1 MHRIVTI
8 DEAVTLYTGRIVAAE
23 WDFEGI
29 GDYPVAAGFP
39 KVGTRSGRESDTFFF
54 QARYILPSASR
65 RLTTRSRYKVPVRT
79 CSESRQSARVVR

>member
-23 WDFEGI
+23 WDFEGV

-39 KVGTRSGRESDTFFF
+39 KAEPVVAVKATHSSSKPGTYF
-54 QARYILPSASR
+54 
-65 RLTTRSRYKVPVRT
+65 PVRRAASQREVDT
-79 CSESRQSARVVR
+79 KSPYARVQNLARVRVL